1 MICNQAHAPSAPT
14 RGWPNGPRAS
24 YLSRPRPGLTLF
36 ELILA
41 IALSSLVLLLLGT
54 AIRLH
59 NRALDTERVTVQQSQ
74 LARMLLRQM
83 TIELRSTVNTA
94 LLTSDDSSAAVT
106 STVGQIAA
114 DNANTDSGSST
125 STTGEEAEGESI
137 DTSQPTAAGL
147 YGSST
152 TLVFDAS
159 RAIPLPTQTQM
170 LTSASAST
178 STLGQ
183 LHRISYYIG
192 SASSSGTAATASN
205 SYASAN
211 STSNSMAGTTGLVRQ
226 AMDHA
231 IAEWTILNGGQN
243 VMNPPQLLAPE
254 VVAIQF
260 RYFDGAQ
267 WYDAWDSQ
275 QQAGLPTAV
284 EITLSISALSA
295 SDIEAGVTTSSFA
308 PGNLSASGTSDV
320 LTYQTTVHLP
330 ASLPTDQIQSE
341 Y

>member
-1 MICNQAHAPSAPT
+1 
-14 RGWPNGPRAS
+14 
-24 YLSRPRPGLTLF
+24 
-36 ELILA
+36 
-41 IALSSLVLLLLGT
+41 
-54 AIRLH
+54 
-59 NRALDTERVTVQQSQ
+59 LDTERVTVQQAQ

-83 TIELRSTVNTA
+83 AIELRSTVNTA

-125 STTGEEAEGESI
+125 STTSDAAEGESI
-137 DTSQPTAAGL
+137 DTTQPTAAGL

-159 RAIPLPTQTQM
+159 RAIPLPTQAQL
-170 LTSASAST
+170 LTSAGAST

-183 LHRISYYIG
+183 LHRISYYVG
-192 SASSSGTAATASN
+192 TASSTGSGAASTAYTTPS
-205 SYASAN
+205 
-211 STSNSMAGTTGLVRQ
+211 STMSNSMTGGTGLVRQ
-226 AMDHA
+226 VMDHA
-231 IAEWTILNGGQN
+231 IAEWTILNGSQN
-243 VMNPPQLLAPE
+243 TMNSPQLLAPE

-284 EITLSISALSA
+284 EITLSLSALSA
-295 SDIEAGVTTSSFA
+295 SDIEAGMTSSPLA
-308 PGNLSASGTSDV
+308 TGTLAGSATTDV